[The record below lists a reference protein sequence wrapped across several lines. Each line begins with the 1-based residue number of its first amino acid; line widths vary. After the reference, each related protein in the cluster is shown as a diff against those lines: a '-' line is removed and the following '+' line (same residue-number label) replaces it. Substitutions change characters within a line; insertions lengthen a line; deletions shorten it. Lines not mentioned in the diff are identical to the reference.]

1 LGIALVEGD
10 TEPQNNLQDLRYHCF
25 MQHFI
30 IFIVPIGRKMK
41 NWILPLAL
49 CSSFLLQCA
58 GPSSEKREQKEEA
71 TTEQK
76 QNDLPKMM
84 ITTLDKT
91 QVNARILEGNII
103 LILFQPDCDHC
114 QREAKEIRAHLDS
127 FKEYSI
133 FFISADQMPAIEKF
147 GKDYDLLGHQNIQ
160 FAMTT
165 IENVLNNFGS
175 IPAPSIYI
183 YRDQKLVQKFN
194 GEVAIEKVLQL
205 I

>member
-1 LGIALVEGD
+1 
-10 TEPQNNLQDLRYHCF
+10 
-25 MQHFI
+25 
-30 IFIVPIGRKMK
+30 MK
-41 NWILPLAL
+41 TWILLLAL
-49 CSSFLLQCA
+49 LSTFLLHCS
-58 GPSSEKREQKEEA
+58 GPSSEKREQKEKKEA

-114 QREAKEIRAHLDS
+114 QREAKEIREHLDS

-133 FFISADQMPAIEKF
+133 FFISADQMPSIEKF
-147 GKDYDLLGHQNIQ
+147 GKDYDLLGHQNIY
-160 FAMTT
+160 FGMTT

-183 YRDQKLVQKFN
+183 YSNQKLIQKFN
-194 GEVAIEKVLQL
+194 GEVAIEKLLQV